1 MGVLRERVE
10 VRTGFE
16 RSARRLQHP
25 LHLSRLNGAAAH
37 GLNGA
42 AAQDLNGAAARGAIE
57 RFDHQS
63 RPKIGMLPSV
73 RIDGLANA

>member
-1 MGVLRERVE
+1 LARAEEGLLHVMGVLRERVE

-25 LHLSRLNGAAAH
+25 LHLSRLNGAAAR
-37 GLNGA
+37 GA
-42 AAQDLNGAAARGAIE
+42 IERCAIE

>member
-1 MGVLRERVE
+1 LARAEEGLLHVMGVLRERYE

-25 LHLSRLNGAAAH
+25 LHRSRWNGAGAH
-37 GLNGA
+37 
-42 AAQDLNGAAARGAIE
+42 GAIE